1 MLDFQT
7 LEPSKKSAMKVDS
20 SALVR
25 KLLRDPHPEEGAVW
39 HFEKKRYCH
48 GLTVG
53 VTHMEL
59 GLLGPVEPFVTL
71 CFSPE
76 NRVPL

>member
-1 MLDFQT
+1 
-7 LEPSKKSAMKVDS
+7 MKVDC

-25 KLLRDPHPEEGAVW
+25 KLLRYPHPEEGAVW
-39 HFEKKRYCH
+39 HCEKKRYCH
-48 GLTVG
+48 GQSGG

-71 CFSPE
+71 CFVPE
-76 NRVPL
+76 NRVRLDLSLCHHFPFEPF